1 LGNKVVAKYDLCPGL
16 EVPVCVANCSNEAF
30 VFVEEEK
37 ENVPEFAG
45 LSIKK

>member
-1 LGNKVVAKYDLCPGL
+1 VPGL
-16 EVPVCVANCSNEAF
+16 EVPACVANCSNKEL

-45 LSIKK
+45 LLIKKQES